1 MSRIISPTKLA
12 MMDYD
17 SSREENKIQT
27 LDKNNESQNY
37 NPSIH
42 IARDAF
48 KKFHSVKPLLTDK
61 IKQLRNEDDKCLSVN
76 QTKKISGSLK
86 ILPLPCV
93 TPEDNKI
100 EGKSKFDESQDTNN
114 EVKTSISKTFPKYKR
129 VILRFID
136 SHYTLAMM
144 TLMTLFALLASDFK
158 TAFCPISVD
167 FIFDLIQLVIMCIF
181 ALEIIFTAISK
192 EEYLWSFFFWL
203 DVIATLS
210 IIQDV
215 GFIFDSIIG
224 TNNIPS
230 FSEKS
235 SDYNST
241 STNEILNSQQKAQQ
255 ALNQLST
262 ASRATRILRIVRI
275 IRLIRILKIYKN
287 AVLVRAN
294 ANKKHK
300 KKIDYKIE
308 EMSLTETESSRLS
321 KDTEGNFKIK
331 IQNEADELN
340 FKNNKNLS
348 PMVEIPSPNISSIYF
363 IIKCTIY
370 ININS

>member
-1 MSRIISPTKLA
+1 MSRIISPTRLA

-27 LDKNNESQNY
+27 LDKNNESNNY
-37 NPSIH
+37 NPSIN
-42 IARDAF
+42 IGRDAF

-61 IKQLRNEDDKCLSVN
+61 LKQVRKEDLNCLSVN
-76 QTKKISGSLK
+76 QTKKICESLK

-93 TPEDNKI
+93 NQENNKL
-100 EGKSKFDESQDTNN
+100 EGKSKFEESQDTNN
-114 EVKTSISKTFPKYKR
+114 EVKTSINKTLPKYKED
-129 VILRFID
+129 ILRFID
-136 SHYTLAMM
+136 SHYTLAIM
-144 TLMTLFALLASDFK
+144 TFMTLFALFARDLK
-158 TAFCPISVD
+158 IAFCPISVD
-167 FIFDLIQLVIMCIF
+167 FTFDLIQLLIMCIF
-181 ALEIIFTAISK
+181 TLEIILTAISK

-210 IIQDV
+210 IIQDI

-224 TNNIPS
+224 INHIPS

-235 SDYNST
+235 SDFTST
-241 STNEILNSQQKAQQ
+241 TNEILNSQNKAQQ
-255 ALNQLST
+255 SLGHLST

-294 ANKKHK
+294 VNKKHQ

-308 EMSLTETESSRLS
+308 EMSISENESSHLS
-321 KDTEGNFKIK
+321 KDTEGKLKIK
-331 IQNEADELN
+331 IQNDADELN
-340 FKNNKNLS
+340 SKNNKNLTN
-348 PMVEIPSPNISSIYF
+348 MLEIPSPNISSIYF
-363 IIKCTIY
+363 IIK
-370 ININS
+370 